1 MCPREQSWI
10 RPWGEGGREPRSA
23 GSLLSA
29 RGPRVPGLGCCMCP
43 RCPRGC
49 SGTEIA
55 LTFSAKSKGERIHFR
70 PQLLHQHRREIIW
83 DSPACPSTQL
93 TPGSQRTGSW
103 AGSGGSRILVLHTDS
118 TDLKSRALLSLEPHR
133 LLCSPIHGLLG
144 GAWTQMAWATKALT
158 RRSPALTSV
167 GGCERRGYLPAQKLP
182 LNLAS
187 NNRPTRPH
195 LTRKLLFSA

>member
-1 MCPREQSWI
+1 MSQ
-10 RPWGEGGREPRSA
+10 GAVLDQGLGGGREGTTKRREPALCKGPKGARA
-23 GSLLSA
+23 G
-29 RGPRVPGLGCCMCP
+29 
-43 RCPRGC
+43 
-49 SGTEIA
+49 
-55 LTFSAKSKGERIHFR
+55 
-70 PQLLHQHRREIIW
+70 LLHVPSLPSGLQW
-83 DSPACPSTQL
+83 DRNRTDLFSQVKRGKNSFQTTASASASPGNHLGLSCLPKHAADPR
-93 TPGSQRTGSW
+93 SQRTGSW